1 MDLKR
6 VLTTVLGLPIVAL
19 LFVLGNEYVIGVA
32 VLIVSIISMYEYF
45 GAVKKGC
52 KTNTMGRLFIK
63 PLYCWS
69 NVLRNRKIITFCSTF
84 NTSCNVI
91 IIFKCNTYRYENNL

>member
-32 VLIVSIISMYEYF
+32 VLIVSIISMYILEQ
-45 GAVKKGC
+45 
-52 KTNTMGRLFIK
+52 
-63 PLYCWS
+63 
-69 NVLRNRKIITFCSTF
+69 
-84 NTSCNVI
+84 
-91 IIFKCNTYRYENNL
+91 